1 MATQGINIPIEELHR
16 QLRYDAQTGK
26 IFWRTG
32 TPCYAPGREIG
43 SGTSGGYR
51 QVVINRC
58 VIRAHRVAWALHY
71 GHWPELQIDHI
82 NRDRTDNRIAN
93 LRLATNGQ
101 NARNRTAQSNNKCG
115 LKGVSRHKG
124 RWRATIFANGKQRNI
139 GYFDD
144 PHEAHAA
151 YRAVCDDVAGEFASI

>member
-16 QLRYDAQTGK
+16 QLRYDAETGK

-32 TPCYAPGREIG
+32 TPCYAPGRETG
-43 SGTSGGYR
+43 AGTSGGYR

-71 GHWPELQIDHI
+71 GHWPESQIDHI
-82 NRDRTDNRIAN
+82 NRDRADNRIVN

-115 LKGVSRHKG
+115 LKGVSRYRN
-124 RWRATIFANGKQRNI
+124 RWRATIFANGKQCNI

-144 PHEAHAA
+144 LNEAHAA
-151 YRAVCDDVAGEFASI
+151 YQAACADVAGEFASI